1 MVRRYAAVPCGPLHR
16 PDRDR
21 VERAAFAGRA
31 LLPPRGA
38 AQCPR
43 RRQRLTAV
51 GSAGG
56 APHLGA
62 PFCWSICCPLPT
74 TAGTSAVATRPPP
87 QLHVPGLPP
96 SRRSLKTQQY
106 REKSLTRALLP
117 SLERGTQAGIQPR
130 SGPRRG

>member
-21 VERAAFAGRA
+21 VERAARAGRA

-38 AQCPR
+38 AQRPR

-56 APHLGA
+56 APHLA
-62 PFCWSICCPLPT
+62 PLFCSSICCPLPT
-74 TAGTSAVATRPPP
+74 TAGTSALATPPPLALHPQIPAPGTRPASVQAFP
-87 QLHVPGLPP
+87 QNPAIPREIPDSG
-96 SRRSLKTQQY
+96 SL
-106 REKSLTRALLP
+106 
-117 SLERGTQAGIQPR
+117 G
-130 SGPRRG
+130 